1 MTTHVNLNA
10 PELYEHALSRGEGIL
25 GTTGALVVNTGKYT
39 GRSPNDKF
47 TVNEE
52 SSAHSVNWGKTN
64 RPFEKDAF
72 YDLEKRVLDYL
83 DSKEDTY
90 EQNVTAGSDI
100 AVRVVTER
108 AWHSLFAQNM
118 FKPLQTTEDEEEEF
132 SPDLTILHAP
142 GFKAIPDRDGTNSE
156 AFVIVNFYR
165 KLVIIGGTEYA
176 GEIKKAA
183 FYFMNYVYPLQG
195 TMTLHASAN
204 VDVDGNG
211 AVFFGLS
218 GTGKTTL
225 SADTARDL
233 VGDDEHGWDDNGIF
247 NLEGGCYAKVID
259 LDPTK
264 EPLIHTAINTFGAIQ
279 ENVWV
284 DSITRSSDLSCAT
297 ITENTRSSYP
307 LGHIPNAV
315 PSGTMGHPKDIIM
328 LTCDSFG
335 VLPPISRLTPRQAMY
350 HFLSGY
356 TSKIAGTE
364 AGVTEPEAVF
374 SACFG
379 EPFMALDARVYGE
392 LLRKK
397 IEEHDI
403 RCWLLNTGWSG
414 GGYGIGAR
422 MDIDHTRTLLNAAL
436 SGALDDVPM
445 VEHPV
450 FKVMIPTM
458 CREVPNMMLDP
469 VKTWES
475 ESDYNKVAYA
485 LVEAFET
492 NYKRFDVEV

>member
-1 MTTHVNLNA
+1 MTNHVNLNA
-10 PELYEHALSRGEGIL
+10 PELYEHALARKEGIL
-25 GTTGALVVNTGKYT
+25 GTTGALIVNTGKYT

-52 SSAHSVNWGKTN
+52 SSAHSVNWGKIN

-83 DSKEDTY
+83 DSKEDIY
-90 EQNVTAGSDI
+90 EQNVIAGSGI
-100 AVRVVTER
+100 TVKVITER

-118 FKPLQTTEDEEEEF
+118 FKSPLELEEEEEEIL
-132 SPDLTILHAP
+132 SDLTILHAP
-142 GFKAIPDRDGTNSE
+142 GFKAVPERDGTNSE

-176 GEIKKAA
+176 GEIKKSA
-183 FYFMNYVYPLQG
+183 FYYMNYIYPLQG

-204 VDVDGNG
+204 VDSEGNG

-259 LDPTK
+259 LDSEK
-264 EPLIHTAINTFGAIQ
+264 EPLIYTAINSFGAIQ
-279 ENVWV
+279 ENVWA
-284 DSITRSSDLSCAT
+284 DPITRSSDLSCAT

-307 LGHIPNAV
+307 LGHIPNSV

-335 VLPPISRLTPRQAMY
+335 VLPPISRLTPKQAMY

-356 TSKIAGTE
+356 TAKIAGTE
-364 AGVTEPEAVF
+364 AGITVPEAVF

-379 EPFMALDARVYGE
+379 EPFMALDPRVYGE

-403 RCWLLNTGWSG
+403 SCWLLNTGWSG
-414 GGYGIGAR
+414 GGYGMGNR

-445 VEHPV
+445 VEHPI

-458 CREVPNMMLDP
+458 CRGVPNLMLDP

-475 ESDYNKVAYA
+475 EEDYEKVSIA
-485 LVEAFET
+485 LVRAFKD
-492 NYKRFDVEV
+492 NYKRFEVDL